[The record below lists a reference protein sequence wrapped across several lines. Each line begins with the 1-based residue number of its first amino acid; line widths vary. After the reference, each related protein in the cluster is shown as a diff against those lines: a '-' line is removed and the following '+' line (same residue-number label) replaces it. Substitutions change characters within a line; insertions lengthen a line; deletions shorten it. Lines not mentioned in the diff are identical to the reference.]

1 MDRNLLELTRSVE
14 RDCQR
19 VDRLM
24 TQVAKALLENAA
36 EPLLSD
42 QERALMWG
50 VLSDLIAT
58 VAAAIAGRLPASLTQ
73 SNHRPVVY
81 TATRSDS
88 ADASALLQLLR
99 DTGTLHD
106 PALIRLVYARTKAHL
121 LSETLRTGA
130 GGATVAE
137 SDRMAE
143 SLLDADTLVRL
154 RHREIESIDRYGDPR
169 LPIEDLPAELRE
181 RLYWDVAA
189 ALRLLLL
196 DSDAAETAFIDDRIE
211 AATAEILQ
219 QPLPL
224 PEADRLRDAAS
235 IPPSSL
241 VEALERGEI
250 FLFLMLFG
258 RMTGLP
264 LGRIRELAFGGGE
277 AEFAAVCRAIE
288 IPRCAFAELYLLV
301 HQHSRKTVRDASALA
316 GALNMYDTI
325 DRRQAADLLRLWRR
339 HPRYL
344 GALRRVT
351 GG

>member
-24 TQVAKALLENAA
+24 AQVAKALLENAA

-50 VLSDLIAT
+50 VLSDL
-58 VAAAIAGRLPASLTQ
+58 VAAVAADIAGRLPPPLTH
-73 SNHRPVVY
+73 SDLRAVIH
-81 TATRSDS
+81 TATRPDA
-88 ADASALLQLLR
+88 ADGTPLLQILR
-99 DTGTLHD
+99 GTGALHE
-106 PALIRLVYARTKAHL
+106 PALIRLVYARTRAHL
-121 LSETLRTGA
+121 LSETLRAGA
-130 GGATVAE
+130 GGATVAD

-143 SLLDADTLVRL
+143 SLLDTDTLVRL

-169 LPIEDLPAELRE
+169 LPIEDVPAELRE
-181 RLYWDVAA
+181 PLYWHVAA

-196 DSDAAETAFIDDRIE
+196 DADTADPAFIDDRIE
-211 AATAEILQ
+211 AVTAEILQ
-219 QPLPL
+219 QPQPL

-264 LGRIRELAFGGGE
+264 LGRIREMAFGGGE
-277 AEFAAVCRAIE
+277 AEFATVCRALD
-288 IPRCAFAELYLLV
+288 IPRCEFAELYLLV
-301 HQHSRKTVRDASALA
+301 HQHSRKTVRDAGALA
-316 GALNMYDTI
+316 GAVSMYETI

-344 GALRRVT
+344 GALRRVV